1 MTPLIAGAARVLATS
16 TRAASVKSAQSVASG
31 SKGVAKGATVES
43 KAIDKF
49 IKLNDKLSKNN
60 RRDNKD
66 NLIYMRRMEK
76 SIFNM
81 QRSMDSISKSS
92 KSFMNN
98 MKMLVG
104 LGGVGGMLYS
114 FLKITESYGSPQAKF
129 RGKVTSTSLRD
140 QKAFEQMLA
149 IKGINKPDLL
159 DRLGMAATEGGVVGT
174 KANQFF
180 SRMGIDHNKFLS
192 ENSAGRLSMILDK
205 WDTIKNIPS
214 ISKFFEEFLG
224 SSWAE
229 IKAMREIGDLKTVY
243 NQKYGALKDTDLNKF
258 SKLHETLEN
267 IKQNV
272 LNKLVGSL
280 DKIAPLVERLANVLG
295 NVFLNVLKK
304 VSNYL
309 QGMDDKQIADKIEG
323 MLTSIVDFVESLM
336 NLVIKLDKFLDK
348 FGIKRGFQKSGEK
361 IDALFSS
368 EEETRNDF
376 KNSLSMSGG
385 KYTDK
390 LGSDADVLR
399 LNNNMLGSIGGDF
412 SIFLNKGLK
421 GFFGLGSMIYNQF
434 AGNKAFEKDYSY
446 GYVASKYNILK
457 EITDEKVRKNQMT
470 EEESKR
476 ALSALTVKLLDDLIA
491 TNNPYKYRKINLT
504 DEEKNYLYNEMYKS
518 TDPGTTLK
526 VFIEHGMKDIN
537 QQPST
542 IQSNKK

>member
-1 MTPLIAGAARVLATS
+1 MIPLITGAARVLATS
-16 TRAASVKSAQSVASG
+16 TRAASIKGSQSAASI
-31 SKGVAKGATVES
+31 AKGATVES

-49 IKLNDKLSKNN
+49 VKLNDKLSKNN

-66 NLIYMRRMEK
+66 NLTYMRRMEK

-81 QRSMDSISKSS
+81 QKSMDSISRNS

-114 FLKITESYGSPQAKF
+114 FLKITESYGSPQARF

-159 DRLGMAATEGGVVGT
+159 NRLGMAATEGGIIGT

-180 SRMGIDHNKFLS
+180 SKYGISPDKFLA
-192 ENSAGRLSMILDK
+192 ENSAGRLSMVLDK
-205 WDTIKNIPS
+205 WENIKTIPS

-229 IKAMREIGDLKTVY
+229 LKAMREIGDLKTVY
-243 NQKYGALKDTDLNKF
+243 NEKYGALKDTDLNKF
-258 SKLHETLEN
+258 SKLHESLEN

-280 DKIAPLVERLANVLG
+280 DKITPLIERVANVLG
-295 NVFLNVLKK
+295 NVFLNTLEKISNRLK
-304 VSNYL
+304 
-309 QGMDDKQIADKIEG
+309 GMDDKQIANKIEG
-323 MLTSIVDFVESLM
+323 MLTSIVEFVEGLM
-336 NLVIKLDKFLDK
+336 NLIIKMDKFLDK
-348 FGIKRGFQKSGEK
+348 FGFKREFHNYGEI
-361 IDALFSS
+361 IDALSSS
-368 EEETRNDF
+368 EEESITDF

-399 LNNNMLGSIGGDF
+399 LNNNMLGSFGSDLSLF
-412 SIFLNKGLK
+412 FDKGVK
-421 GFFGLGSMIYNQF
+421 GFFGLGSLIYNKF
-434 AGNKAFEKDYSY
+434 AGNKAFEKDFTYDR
-446 GYVASKYNILK
+446 VASKYNILK
-457 EITDEKVRKNQMT
+457 EINDEKVRKNQMT
-470 EEESKR
+470 EDESKR
-476 ALSALTVKLLDDLIA
+476 ALSALTVRILDDIIS
-491 TNNPYKYRKINLT
+491 TNDPYRYRKRNLT
-504 DEEKNYLYNEMYKS
+504 DEEKNYLYNEIYKS
-518 TDPGTTLK
+518 TDPGTTLR

-542 IQSNKK
+542 FQYNKQ

>member
-1 MTPLIAGAARVLATS
+1 MPLISGAARVLATS
-16 TRAASVKSAQSVASG
+16 TRAASVKSAQAVASG
-31 SKGVAKGATVES
+31 TKKASGAMVES

-49 IKLNDKLSKNN
+49 VKLNDKLSKNN

-66 NLIYMRRMEK
+66 NLTYMRRMEK
-76 SIFNM
+76 SIANM
-81 QRSMDSISKSS
+81 QKSMDSISKSS

-104 LGGVGGMLYS
+104 LGGVGGILYS

-129 RGKVTSTSLRD
+129 RGRVNSTSLRD

-149 IKGINKPDLL
+149 VKGINKPDLL

-174 KANQFF
+174 TANKFF

-192 ENSAGRLSMILDK
+192 ENSAGRLSMVLDK
-205 WDTIKNIPS
+205 WETIKNIPS

-243 NQKYGALKDTDLNKF
+243 NEKYGALKDTDLNKF
-258 SKLHETLEN
+258 AKLHESLEN

-280 DKIAPLVERLANVLG
+280 DKISTLVERVSNVLG
-295 NVFLNVLKK
+295 NVFLTVLEKI
-304 VSNYL
+304 SNYL

-323 MLTSIVDFVESLM
+323 MLMSIVNFVKGLM
-336 NLVIKLDKFLDK
+336 NLVIKIDKFLDK
-348 FGIKRGFQKSGEK
+348 FGIKRSFQNYGEK
-361 IDALFSS
+361 INSLFSS

-376 KNSLSMSGG
+376 KNSLRMSNG

-390 LGSDADVLR
+390 LGSDANVLR
-399 LNNNMLGSIGGDF
+399 LNNNMLGSFGSDL
-412 SIFLNKGLK
+412 SIFLDKGVK
-421 GFFGLGSMIYNQF
+421 GFLGFGSMIYNKF
-434 AGNKAFEKDYSY
+434 SGNKAFEKDYTY
-446 GYVASKYNILK
+446 DYVARKYNILK
-457 EITDEKVRKNQMT
+457 EITDKKVRKNQMT
-470 EEESKR
+470 EDESKR
-476 ALSALTVKLLDDLIA
+476 ALSALAVKLLDDIISSH
-491 TNNPYKYRKINLT
+491 NPFRYRERNLT
-504 DEEKNYLYNEMYKS
+504 GEEKNYLYNEIYKS
-518 TDPGTTLK
+518 TDPGTTLR

>member
-1 MTPLIAGAARVLATS
+1 MIPLITGAARVLATS
-16 TRAASVKSAQSVASG
+16 TRAASIKGSQSAASI
-31 SKGVAKGATVES
+31 AKGATVES

-49 IKLNDKLSKNN
+49 VKLNDKLSKNN

-66 NLIYMRRMEK
+66 NLTYMRRMEK

-81 QRSMDSISKSS
+81 QKSMDSISRNS

-114 FLKITESYGSPQAKF
+114 FLKITESYGSPQARF

-159 DRLGMAATEGGVVGT
+159 NRLGMAATEGGIIGT

-180 SRMGIDHNKFLS
+180 SKYGISPDKFLA
-192 ENSAGRLSMILDK
+192 ENSAGRLSMVLDK
-205 WDTIKNIPS
+205 WENIKTIPS

-229 IKAMREIGDLKTVY
+229 LKAMREIGDLKTVY
-243 NQKYGALKDTDLNKF
+243 NEKYGALKDTDLNKF
-258 SKLHETLEN
+258 SKLHESLEN

-280 DKIAPLVERLANVLG
+280 DKITPLIERVANVLG
-295 NVFLNVLKK
+295 NVFLNTLEKISNRLK
-304 VSNYL
+304 
-309 QGMDDKQIADKIEG
+309 GMDDKQIANKIEG
-323 MLTSIVDFVESLM
+323 MLTSIVEFVEGLM
-336 NLVIKLDKFLDK
+336 NLIIKMDKFLDK
-348 FGIKRGFQKSGEK
+348 FGIKRSFHNDVEE
-361 IDALFSS
+361 IDALLSS
-368 EEETRNDF
+368 EEESRTDF

-390 LGSDADVLR
+390 LGSDANVLR
-399 LNNNMLGSIGGDF
+399 LNNNMLGSFGSSLSLFFD
-412 SIFLNKGLK
+412 KELK
-421 GFFGLGSMIYNQF
+421 GFFGLGSLIYNQF
-434 AGNKAFEKDYSY
+434 AGNKAFEKDYAY
-446 GYVASKYNILK
+446 DHVASKYNILK
-457 EITDEKVRKNQMT
+457 EINDEKVRKNQMT
-470 EEESKR
+470 EDESKR
-476 ALSALTVKLLDDLIA
+476 ALSALTVRILDDIISV
-491 TNNPYKYRKINLT
+491 NSPYRYRKRNLT
-504 DEEKNYLYNEMYKS
+504 DEEKNYLYNEIYKS
-518 TDPGTTLK
+518 TDPGTTLR

-542 IQSNKK
+542 FQYNKQ

>member
-1 MTPLIAGAARVLATS
+1 MIPLITGAARVLATS
-16 TRAASVKSAQSVASG
+16 TRAASIKGSQSAASI
-31 SKGVAKGATVES
+31 AKGATVES

-49 IKLNDKLSKNN
+49 VKLNDKLSKNN

-66 NLIYMRRMEK
+66 NLTYMRRMEK

-81 QRSMDSISKSS
+81 QKSMDSISRNS

-114 FLKITESYGSPQAKF
+114 FLKITESYGSPQARF

-159 DRLGMAATEGGVVGT
+159 NRLGMAATEGGIIGT

-180 SRMGIDHNKFLS
+180 SKYGISPDKFLA
-192 ENSAGRLSMILDK
+192 ENSAGRLSMVLDK
-205 WDTIKNIPS
+205 WENIKTIPS

-229 IKAMREIGDLKTVY
+229 LKAMREIGDLKTVY
-243 NQKYGALKDTDLNKF
+243 NEKYGALKDTDLNKF
-258 SKLHETLEN
+258 SKLHESLEN

-280 DKIAPLVERLANVLG
+280 DKITPLIERVANVLG
-295 NVFLNVLKK
+295 NVFLNTLEKISNRLK
-304 VSNYL
+304 
-309 QGMDDKQIADKIEG
+309 GMDDKQIANKIEG
-323 MLTSIVDFVESLM
+323 MLTSIVEFVEGLM
-336 NLVIKLDKFLDK
+336 NLVIKIDKFLDK
-348 FGIKRGFQKSGEK
+348 FGIKRRFHNYGEK

-368 EEETRNDF
+368 EEESRTDF

-390 LGSDADVLR
+390 LGSDANVLR
-399 LNNNMLGSIGGDF
+399 LNNNMLGSFGSDLSLF
-412 SIFLNKGLK
+412 FDKGVK
-421 GFFGLGSMIYNQF
+421 GFFGLGSLIYNQF
-434 AGNKAFEKDYSY
+434 AGNKAFEKDYAY
-446 GYVASKYNILK
+446 DHVASKYNILK
-457 EITDEKVRKNQMT
+457 EINDEKVRKNQMT
-470 EEESKR
+470 EDESKR
-476 ALSALTVKLLDDLIA
+476 ALSALTVKILDDIIS
-491 TNNPYKYRKINLT
+491 TNSPYRYRNRNLT
-504 DEEKNYLYNEMYKS
+504 DEEKNYLYNEIYKS
-518 TDPGTTLK
+518 TDPGTTLR

-542 IQSNKK
+542 FQYNKQ